1 MKKENE
7 ISADCLKKYDKKF
20 IKNNK
25 SISKTQQKV
34 KNERHSVFTEKIN
47 KAALTY
53 KTNAHGM
60 KKDLVNEQEEIN
72 WINVINHQP
81 DIDRIYLSRKDP
93 FKEKDQLLISKRE
106 TIGLQH

>member
-7 ISADCLKKYDKKF
+7 ISADCLKKYHKNF
-20 IKNNK
+20 IKSNK

-34 KNERHSVFTEKIN
+34 KNERHSVFTEKMN

-53 KTNAHGM
+53 EKNAHGTR
-60 KKDLVNEQEEIN
+60 KDFVNEKEEIN
-72 WINVINHQP
+72 WINLVNHQP
-81 DIDRIYLSRKDP
+81 DIDRIYLNPKDA

-106 TIGLQH
+106 TIGL